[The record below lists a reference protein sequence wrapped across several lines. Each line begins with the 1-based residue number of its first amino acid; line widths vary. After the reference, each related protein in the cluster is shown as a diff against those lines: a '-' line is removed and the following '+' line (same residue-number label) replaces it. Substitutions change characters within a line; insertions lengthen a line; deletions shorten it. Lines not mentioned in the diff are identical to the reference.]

1 MMTAI
6 YACTYPCSLSVLEWI
21 TVVAAAAIAIGVGV
35 GGGGGGGG
43 GGSFGRRDEDC
54 CEMAGREVIPIDDR

>member
-35 GGGGGGGG
+35 GVGGGGGGGG
-43 GGSFGRRDEDC
+43 GGSAARSGG
-54 CEMAGREVIPIDDR
+54 EMRIVAKWREEK

>member
-1 MMTAI
+1 M
-6 YACTYPCSLSVLEWI
+6 
-21 TVVAAAAIAIGVGV
+21 VAAAAIAIGVGV